1 MLKAAKISKF
11 AKLLETNAS
20 NMQTLDDYRI
30 EIESAIQKLQFPE
43 GQLQSLYAPIKY
55 ALSAGGKR
63 IRPVLTLMAADAFG
77 EKAKDAV
84 MPAVGLETFHNFTL
98 LHDDVMDHAEMR
110 RGRQTVHKKFSEN
123 AAILS
128 GDTMLTLATQ
138 YVSSVEDSV
147 LRPVLDT
154 FNSMAIKVY
163 EGQQLDM
170 DFETQT
176 AIVLDDYIEM
186 IKCKTGALLGSCAK
200 IGAIIGGAS
209 EKDADKMYEY
219 GVMTGVAFQIQ
230 DDWLD
235 TFGDSATFG
244 KNIGGDINNA
254 KKTYLYVAALQ
265 QDSQIASAL
274 KEAFNIPAG
283 DVRVKTV
290 TRLYEKLGISEIA
303 KKAVNHYS
311 SLALKALNGTSLSDD
326 KKEVFRKLAEKLI
339 GRKK

>member
-1 MLKAAKISKF
+1 ML
-11 AKLLETNAS
+11 
-20 NMQTLDDYRI
+20 TLDDYRI
-30 EIESAIQKLQFPE
+30 QIESAIKNLKFPE
-43 GQLQSLYAPIKY
+43 GKLDSLYNPIKY

-77 EKAKDAV
+77 QKADQAV
-84 MPAVGLETFHNFTL
+84 MPALGLETFHNFTL
-98 LHDDVMDHAEMR
+98 LHDDVMDKSEMR
-110 RGRQTVHKKFSEN
+110 RGRLTVHKKYDEN
-123 AAILS
+123 TAILS

-138 YVSSVEDSV
+138 YVSEVPDTL
-147 LRPVLDT
+147 LRLVLDS

-170 DFETQT
+170 DFEKQSQ
-176 AIVLDDYIEM
+176 IDLNDYIEM
-186 IKCKTGALLGSCAK
+186 IQCKTGALLGACAK
-200 IGAIIGGAS
+200 IGALVGGAS
-209 EKDADKMYEY
+209 EKDADKMYDF
-219 GVMTGVAFQIQ
+219 GLKTGVAFQIQ

-235 TFGDSATFG
+235 TFGDPTTFG

-265 QDSQIASAL
+265 QDSQTAEAL
-274 KEAFNIPAG
+274 RDAFNIPSG
-283 DVRVKTV
+283 DVRVKAV
-290 TRLYEKLGISEIA
+290 TRLYEKLGIGEST

-311 SLALKALNGTSLSDD
+311 SLALKALNSTSLSDD